1 MRMLRKARD
10 EDGLL
15 GQSILRRQTIT
26 IRIPKGAKTIIQVL
40 NDNAHD
46 AYVVGGCVRDSILG
60 RDPGDWDITTSAR
73 PQDVKR
79 LFRRT
84 VDTGIEH
91 GTVTVLMDDGEYEVT
106 TYRIDGKYTDAR
118 HPDSVEYT
126 DDLTED
132 LRRRDFTINAM
143 AYSDGKGLVDAYG
156 GMEDLSAHVIRCV
169 GDPDERFEEDALRI
183 LRAVRFAAQLG
194 FDIEEH
200 TARAIKNHVP
210 RLALVSKERVFAE
223 MNKALCS
230 DHPEALALIYAQGME
245 SSISESFPLIR
256 EDAAAGMRQA
266 AYLRKERYLRWA
278 ALMRELSPK
287 DAERIL
293 RELKSDVDT
302 IRHVRMLVKV
312 LKEHTPVRPA
322 EIRRLLNE
330 IGPDLFEDMIALKR
344 FGFGRFAREDY
355 DRSLTEFYGILE
367 RGDAYTVKA
376 LKISGADLIANGVQP
391 GPHMGDILSGMLEAV
406 IENPSLNTKEQL
418 LGMLRGQ

>member
-1 MRMLRKARD
+1 MCMLRKARD

-60 RDPGDWDITTSAR
+60 RDPGDWDITTSAH

>member
-1 MRMLRKARD
+1 MCMLRKARD

-60 RDPGDWDITTSAR
+60 RDPGDWDITTSAH

-230 DHPEALALIYAQGME
+230 EHPEALALIYAQGME

>member
-60 RDPGDWDITTSAR
+60 RDPGDWDITTSAH

-230 DHPEALALIYAQGME
+230 EHPEALALIYAQGME
-245 SSISESFPLIR
+245 SSISESFSLIR
-256 EDAAAGMRQA
+256 EEAAAGMRQA

>member
-60 RDPGDWDITTSAR
+60 RDPGDWDITTSAH

>member
-1 MRMLRKARD
+1 MCMLRKARD

-60 RDPGDWDITTSAR
+60 RDPGDWDITTSAH

-230 DHPEALALIYAQGME
+230 EHPEALALIYTQGME

>member
-60 RDPGDWDITTSAR
+60 RDPGDWDITTSAH

-230 DHPEALALIYAQGME
+230 EHPEALALIYTQGME

-322 EIRRLLNE
+322 EIRRLLNK

>member
-1 MRMLRKARD
+1 MRMLRKACD

-15 GQSILRRQTIT
+15 GQSILRRPTIT
-26 IRIPKGAKTIIQVL
+26 IQIPKGAKTIIQVL

-60 RDPGDWDITTSAR
+60 RDPGDWDITTSAH

-230 DHPEALALIYAQGME
+230 EHPEALALIYAQGME

-322 EIRRLLNE
+322 EIRRLLNK

-391 GPHMGDILSGMLEAV
+391 GPHMGDILNGMLEAV

>member
-1 MRMLRKARD
+1 M
-10 EDGLL
+10 
-15 GQSILRRQTIT
+15 
-26 IRIPKGAKTIIQVL
+26 
-40 NDNAHD
+40 
-46 AYVVGGCVRDSILG
+46 
-60 RDPGDWDITTSAR
+60 
-73 PQDVKR
+73 
-79 LFRRT
+79 
-84 VDTGIEH
+84 
-91 GTVTVLMDDGEYEVT
+91 
-106 TYRIDGKYTDAR
+106 
-118 HPDSVEYT
+118 
-126 DDLTED
+126 
-132 LRRRDFTINAM
+132 
-143 AYSDGKGLVDAYG
+143 
-156 GMEDLSAHVIRCV
+156 
-169 GDPDERFEEDALRI
+169 
-183 LRAVRFAAQLG
+183 
-194 FDIEEH
+194 
-200 TARAIKNHVP
+200 
-210 RLALVSKERVFAE
+210 SKERVFAE

-256 EDAAAGMRQA
+256 EDAVAGMRQA

>member
-15 GQSILRRQTIT
+15 GQSILRRPTIT

-230 DHPEALALIYAQGME
+230 EHPEALALIYAQGME

-256 EDAAAGMRQA
+256 EDAVAGMRQA

>member
-60 RDPGDWDITTSAR
+60 RDPGDWDITTSAH

-256 EDAAAGMRQA
+256 EDAVAGMRQA